1 MRIKSIRLFKVTLSF
16 GKTQIMG
23 LQLLDHI
30 HSILVQIENDK
41 GHSGWSEVCPLG
53 STYLPQHAAGAEAAL
68 CEMAPQIIGFEL
80 DHPFQ
85 LEEKTRTLLRG
96 HEYAKSG
103 LDMAC
108 WDMLARSQ
116 GKPLYA
122 LLGGKQQDRV
132 PGYAVIEYK
141 DTGELPESIRQARKQ
156 CYQNF
161 QLKVG
166 RSSNIREDIEAIRL
180 LDKHRLEG
188 ETIVVDPNKW
198 WNPSH
203 GLQVLNQVTDIN
215 FFIEQPCETYE
226 ECLEIS
232 RKTNKP
238 MFLDESMITIQD
250 LLRAIKDNAMQGIV
264 CKISRVGGLSKA
276 MLMRDICMASGKIM
290 RMEDNGGADISTA
303 INAHMAITVPS
314 RHLMATYIATSFDDK
329 RYCNEEFPVAD
340 GCVIPSSERPGL
352 GITPDQE
359 LIGDPIAQFE

>member
-1 MRIKSIRLFKVTLSF
+1 MRIKSINLFRAVLAF
-16 GKTQIMG
+16 GKTQIVG

-30 HSILVQIENDK
+30 HSVLVQLESDS

-68 CEMAPQIIGFEL
+68 CEIAPKLIGFEL

-116 GKPLYA
+116 NRPLYA
-122 LLGGKQQDRV
+122 LLGGRQQDRV
-132 PGYAVIEYK
+132 PGYAVMKYK
-141 DTGELPESIRQARKQ
+141 DIGELPANIEQARKQ
-156 CYQNF
+156 GYHNF

-166 RSSNIREDIEAIRL
+166 RSGNIIEDIDAIRIV
-180 LDKHRLEG
+180 DKHRLEG

-203 GLQVLNQVTDIN
+203 GLQVLNQVTDIC
-215 FFIEQPCETYE
+215 FYIEQPCETYE
-226 ECLEIS
+226 ECLDIS
-232 RKTNKP
+232 RKTHQP

-276 MLMRDICMASGKIM
+276 MLMRDICLATGKIM
-290 RMEDNGGADISTA
+290 RMEDNGGATS
-303 INAHMAITVPS
+303 PLP
-314 RHLMATYIATSFDDK
+314 LM
-329 RYCNEEFPVAD
+329 
-340 GCVIPSSERPGL
+340 
-352 GITPDQE
+352 
-359 LIGDPIAQFE
+359 PIWL